1 MNKGRINI
9 RGTRVLAW
17 ILAAV
22 LLTGGIPVQAA
33 DFEGNAQAYS
43 DVEDIFSAG
52 ETEDI
57 FTDNAGDTET
67 TVTPFPTVT
76 PDETPSEKPQLSV
89 TPEPDATL
97 TPDVTPEV
105 SLTPTPGV
113 TDETDVTPTP
123 EITPTPTVT
132 PTPVPEGYIL
142 VRFAES
148 KDNYYEGLDKMI
160 RWDEE
165 VELPDVP
172 GRAGTEGNFWKLE
185 EDKNLDNSI
194 LCEDAGTKVPI
205 RRDEPWGDYMEDR
218 VLTFYAA
225 KKCRVTLYNNS
236 GTSIYDGGILEA
248 YEGQTVV
255 LPDMPGSKYVN
266 YGWTSVKG
274 GREVEFEL
282 NSRYRILDDLDLY
295 MIRYTALKVEFRL
308 LNGSSNSA
316 YSGLTITAVKGDK
329 VKLPEI
335 PQRTGYTGKGWSKT
349 KNKGSVSYKQGQTI
363 TITGNMILYAVQS
376 KLPYSISFNNN
387 SGTSTSKTYADL
399 KMYAA
404 KNQTITLPELPN
416 AKGYQNVGWTTAK
429 GKTTPVYKAGSK
441 VKVTKNMKFYTV
453 RRKSNYY
460 NVEFFYGNG
469 KSNSAYKKLKKRV
482 EEGTE
487 IKLPLVPARNGYINK
502 GWSTRKNP
510 VVATSRKTYTV
521 RRNVKFYSVQVKAV
535 KVTLYKESGDFYRS
549 TTMAKG
555 SVYTLP
561 CVRNAAGYTFMG
573 WSDKPKQS
581 VNPQYEPEMEITV
594 EEDMDLYAVVFRK
607 SDEPDLPADKLP
619 QWNNYKYKRVVFVG
633 DSRTAYMENALK
645 NAGART
651 EGIEFISKVGGG
663 LDWFKTVAYPKLYS
677 IVKNETASILAKPT
691 AVVIN
696 LGINDLENQNGYV
709 LYMNSIAK
717 ELKKHNCELFFMS
730 LNPVNRSMLKEAG
743 KKDRSE
749 AKVRLFNN
757 ALRSALG
764 AQYSYIDTYSKLK
777 KEGYGFDSSSTGTG
791 GNDDGLHYTA
801 KTYKRIF
808 TYCMKTLG

>member
-17 ILAAV
+17 ILAAI

-57 FTDNAGDTET
+57 FTDNAGDMET
-67 TVTPFPTVT
+67 VVTPFPTGT
-76 PDETPSEKPQLSV
+76 PDKSPSQEPQLSI
-89 TPEPDATL
+89 TPEPGVTL
-97 TPDVTPEV
+97 PPEITPEADVTP
-105 SLTPTPGV
+105 TP
-113 TDETDVTPTP
+113 EANVTPTP

-205 RRDEPWGDYMEDR
+205 RRDEPWGDYMKDR

-248 YEGQTVV
+248 YEGQTVI

-282 NSRYRILDDLDLY
+282 NSQYRILDDLNLY

-363 TITGNMILYAVQS
+363 TITGNMTLYAVQS

-387 SGTSTSKTYADL
+387 SGTSTSKTYTAL

-404 KNQTITLPELPN
+404 KNQTVTLPELPK

-482 EEGTE
+482 EEGAE

-521 RRNVKFYSVQVKAV
+521 RRNVKFYSVQMKAV

-619 QWNNYKYKRVVFVG
+619 QWNNYKYKRVVFIG
-633 DSRTAYMENALK
+633 DSRTAYMENVLK

-777 KEGYGFDSSSTGTG
+777 KEGYGFDSSSTGIG

>member
-17 ILAAV
+17 ILVAV

-67 TVTPFPTVT
+67 TVTPFPTGT

-172 GRAGTEGNFWKLE
+172 GRAGAEGNFWKLE

-363 TITGNMILYAVQS
+363 TISGNMTLYAVQS

-594 EEDMDLYAVVFRK
+594 EEDMDLYAAVFRK

-619 QWNNYKYKRVVFVG
+619 QWNNYKYKRVVFIG

>member
-17 ILAAV
+17 ILVAV

-67 TVTPFPTVT
+67 TVTPFPTGT

-205 RRDEPWGDYMEDR
+205 RRNEPWGDYMEDR

-363 TITGNMILYAVQS
+363 TISGNMTLYAVQS

-594 EEDMDLYAVVFRK
+594 EEDMDLYAAVFRK

-633 DSRTAYMENALK
+633 DSRTAYMENVLK

-730 LNPVNRSMLKEAG
+730 LNPVNRSMLKGAG

>member
-57 FTDNAGDTET
+57 FTDNAGDMET
-67 TVTPFPTVT
+67 VVTPFPTGT
-76 PDETPSEKPQLSV
+76 PDKSPSQEPQLSI
-89 TPEPDATL
+89 TPEPGVTL
-97 TPDVTPEV
+97 PPEITPEADVTP
-105 SLTPTPGV
+105 TP
-113 TDETDVTPTP
+113 EANVTPTP

-148 KDNYYEGLDKMI
+148 KDNYYESLDKMI

-363 TITGNMILYAVQS
+363 TISGNMTLYAVQS

-469 KSNSAYKKLKKRV
+469 KSNSAYKKLKMRV

-594 EEDMDLYAVVFRK
+594 EEDMDLYAAVFRK

-633 DSRTAYMENALK
+633 DSRTAYMENVLK

-730 LNPVNRSMLKEAG
+730 LNPVNRSMLKGAG

>member
-17 ILAAV
+17 ILVAV

-57 FTDNAGDTET
+57 FTDNAGDMET
-67 TVTPFPTVT
+67 VVTPFPTGT

-363 TITGNMILYAVQS
+363 TISGNMTLYAVQS

-469 KSNSAYKKLKKRV
+469 KSNSAYKKLKMRV

-651 EGIEFISKVGGG
+651 EGIEFISKVGGE

>member
-1 MNKGRINI
+1 M
-9 RGTRVLAW
+9 
-17 ILAAV
+17 
-22 LLTGGIPVQAA
+22 
-33 DFEGNAQAYS
+33 
-43 DVEDIFSAG
+43 
-52 ETEDI
+52 
-57 FTDNAGDTET
+57 
-67 TVTPFPTVT
+67 
-76 PDETPSEKPQLSV
+76 SV

-363 TITGNMILYAVQS
+363 TISGNMTLYAVQS

-469 KSNSAYKKLKKRV
+469 KSNSAYKKLKMRV

-651 EGIEFISKVGGG
+651 EGIEFISKVGGE

>member
-17 ILAAV
+17 ILATV

-33 DFEGNAQAYS
+33 DFEGNAQTYS

-57 FTDNAGDTET
+57 FTDNAGDMET
-67 TVTPFPTVT
+67 VVTPFPTGT
-76 PDETPSEKPQLSV
+76 PDKSPSEKPQLSV

-160 RWDEE
+160 RWGEE

-248 YEGQTVV
+248 YEGQTVI

-282 NSRYRILDDLDLY
+282 NSQYRILDDLDLY

-308 LNGSSNSA
+308 LNGSSNGA

-335 PQRTGYTGKGWSKT
+335 PQRTGYTGKGWSRT

-363 TITGNMILYAVQS
+363 TITGNMTLYAVQS

-469 KSNSAYKKLKKRV
+469 KSNSAYKKLKMRV

-594 EEDMDLYAVVFRK
+594 EEDMDLYAAVFRK

-633 DSRTAYMENALK
+633 DSRTAYMENVLK

-777 KEGYGFDSSSTGTG
+777 KEGYGFDSSSTGMG

>member
-33 DFEGNAQAYS
+33 DFEGNAQTYS

-57 FTDNAGDTET
+57 FTDNAGDMET
-67 TVTPFPTVT
+67 VVTPFPTGT
-76 PDETPSEKPQLSV
+76 PDKSPSEKPQLSV

-105 SLTPTPGV
+105 SLTPIPGV

-160 RWDEE
+160 RWGEE

-248 YEGQTVV
+248 YEGQTVI

-282 NSRYRILDDLDLY
+282 NSQYRILDDLNLY

-363 TITGNMILYAVQS
+363 TITGNMTLYAVQS

-387 SGTSTSKTYADL
+387 SGTSTSKTYTAL

-404 KNQTITLPELPN
+404 KNQTVTLPELPK

-469 KSNSAYKKLKKRV
+469 KSNSAYKKLKMRV

-521 RRNVKFYSVQVKAV
+521 RKNVKFYAVQVKAV

-594 EEDMDLYAVVFRK
+594 EEDMDLYAAVFRK

-633 DSRTAYMENALK
+633 DSRTAYMENVLK

-696 LGINDLENQNGYV
+696 LGINDLENQSGYV

-777 KEGYGFDSSSTGTG
+777 KEGYGFDSSSTGMG

>member
-17 ILAAV
+17 ILVAV

-57 FTDNAGDTET
+57 FTDNAGDMET
-67 TVTPFPTVT
+67 VVTPFPTGT

-363 TITGNMILYAVQS
+363 TISGNMTLYAVQS

-594 EEDMDLYAVVFRK
+594 EEDMDLYAAVFRK

-633 DSRTAYMENALK
+633 DSRTAYMENVLK

-651 EGIEFISKVGGG
+651 EGIEFISKVGGR

-730 LNPVNRSMLKEAG
+730 LNPVNRSMLEEAG

>member
-57 FTDNAGDTET
+57 FTDNAGDMET
-67 TVTPFPTVT
+67 VVTPFPTGT
-76 PDETPSEKPQLSV
+76 PDKSPSQEPQLSI
-89 TPEPDATL
+89 TPEPGVTL
-97 TPDVTPEV
+97 PPEITPEADVTP
-105 SLTPTPGV
+105 TP
-113 TDETDVTPTP
+113 EANVTPTP

-363 TITGNMILYAVQS
+363 TISGNMTLYAVQS

-441 VKVTKNMKFYTV
+441 VKITKNMKFYTV

>member
-17 ILAAV
+17 ILVAV

-67 TVTPFPTVT
+67 TVTPFPTGT

-172 GRAGTEGNFWKLE
+172 GRAGAEGNFWKLE

-363 TITGNMILYAVQS
+363 TISGNMTLYAVQS

-469 KSNSAYKKLKKRV
+469 KSNSAYKKLKMRV

-777 KEGYGFDSSSTGTG
+777 KEGYGFDSSSTGMG

>member
-57 FTDNAGDTET
+57 FTDNAGDMET
-67 TVTPFPTVT
+67 VVTPFPTGT
-76 PDETPSEKPQLSV
+76 PDKSPSQEPQLSI
-89 TPEPDATL
+89 TPEPGVTL
-97 TPDVTPEV
+97 PPEITPEADVTP
-105 SLTPTPGV
+105 TP
-113 TDETDVTPTP
+113 EANVTPTP

-363 TITGNMILYAVQS
+363 TISGNMTLYAVQS

-469 KSNSAYKKLKKRV
+469 KSNSAYKKLKMRV

-581 VNPQYEPEMEITV
+581 VNPQYEPEMGITV

>member
-57 FTDNAGDTET
+57 FTDNAGDMET
-67 TVTPFPTVT
+67 VVTPFPTGT
-76 PDETPSEKPQLSV
+76 PDKSPSQEPQLSI
-89 TPEPDATL
+89 TPEPGVTL
-97 TPDVTPEV
+97 PPEITPEADVTP
-105 SLTPTPGV
+105 TP
-113 TDETDVTPTP
+113 EANVTPTP

-363 TITGNMILYAVQS
+363 TISGNMTLYAVQS

-469 KSNSAYKKLKKRV
+469 KSNSAYKKLKMRV

-594 EEDMDLYAVVFRK
+594 EEDMDLYAAVFRK

>member
-17 ILAAV
+17 ILVAV

-67 TVTPFPTVT
+67 TVTPFPTGT

-363 TITGNMILYAVQS
+363 TISGNMTLYAVQS

-619 QWNNYKYKRVVFVG
+619 QWNNYKYKRVVFIG

-651 EGIEFISKVGGG
+651 AGIEFISKVGGG

>member
-52 ETEDI
+52 EIEDI

-67 TVTPFPTVT
+67 TVTPFPTGT

-105 SLTPTPGV
+105 GLTPTPGV

-205 RRDEPWGDYMEDR
+205 RRNEPWGDYMEDR

-363 TITGNMILYAVQS
+363 TISGNMTLYAVQS

-441 VKVTKNMKFYTV
+441 VKITKNMKFYTV

>member
-57 FTDNAGDTET
+57 FTDNAGDMET
-67 TVTPFPTVT
+67 VVTPFPTGT
-76 PDETPSEKPQLSV
+76 PDKSPSQEPQLSI
-89 TPEPDATL
+89 TPEPGVTL
-97 TPDVTPEV
+97 PPEITPEADVTP
-105 SLTPTPGV
+105 TP
-113 TDETDVTPTP
+113 EANVTPTP

-363 TITGNMILYAVQS
+363 TISGNMTLYAVQS

-521 RRNVKFYSVQVKAV
+521 RKNVKFYAVQVKAV

-549 TTMAKG
+549 TTMARG

-561 CVRNAAGYTFMG
+561 CVRNAVGYTFMG

-581 VNPQYEPEMEITV
+581 VKPQYEPEMEITV

-607 SDEPDLPADKLP
+607 SDEPDLSADKLP
-619 QWNNYKYKRVVFVG
+619 QWNNYKYKRVVVIG
-633 DSRTAYMENALK
+633 DSRTAYMENVLK

-777 KEGYGFDSSSTGTG
+777 KEGYGFDSSSTGMG

>member
-17 ILAAV
+17 ILVAV

-67 TVTPFPTVT
+67 TVTPFPTGT

-205 RRDEPWGDYMEDR
+205 RRDEPWGDYMKDR

-363 TITGNMILYAVQS
+363 TIFGNMTLYAVQS

-441 VKVTKNMKFYTV
+441 VKITKNMKFYTV

>member
-57 FTDNAGDTET
+57 FTDNAGDMET
-67 TVTPFPTVT
+67 VVTPFPTGT
-76 PDETPSEKPQLSV
+76 PDKSPSQEPQLSI
-89 TPEPDATL
+89 TPEPGVTL
-97 TPDVTPEV
+97 PPEITPEADVTP
-105 SLTPTPGV
+105 TP
-113 TDETDVTPTP
+113 EANVTPTP

-363 TITGNMILYAVQS
+363 TISGNMTLYAVQS

-469 KSNSAYKKLKKRV
+469 KSNSAYKKLKMRV

>member
-57 FTDNAGDTET
+57 FTDNAGDMET
-67 TVTPFPTVT
+67 VVTPFPTGT
-76 PDETPSEKPQLSV
+76 PDKSPSQEPQLSI
-89 TPEPDATL
+89 TPEPGVTL
-97 TPDVTPEV
+97 PPEITPEADVTP
-105 SLTPTPGV
+105 TP
-113 TDETDVTPTP
+113 EANVTPTP

-363 TITGNMILYAVQS
+363 TISGNMTLYAVQS

-730 LNPVNRSMLKEAG
+730 LNPVNRSMLKGAG

>member
-17 ILAAV
+17 ILVAV

-67 TVTPFPTVT
+67 TVTPFPTGT

-205 RRDEPWGDYMEDR
+205 RRDEPWGDYMKDR

-363 TITGNMILYAVQS
+363 TISGNMTLYAVQS

-441 VKVTKNMKFYTV
+441 VKITKNMKFYTV

-619 QWNNYKYKRVVFVG
+619 
-633 DSRTAYMENALK
+633 S
-645 NAGART
+645 
-651 EGIEFISKVGGG
+651 GITTSIRE
-663 LDWFKTVAYPKLYS
+663 LYLS
-677 IVKNETASILAKPT
+677 AIPE
-691 AVVIN
+691 
-696 LGINDLENQNGYV
+696 
-709 LYMNSIAK
+709 
-717 ELKKHNCELFFMS
+717 
-730 LNPVNRSMLKEAG
+730 
-743 KKDRSE
+743 
-749 AKVRLFNN
+749 RLTWKM
-757 ALRSALG
+757 R
-764 AQYSYIDTYSKLK
+764 
-777 KEGYGFDSSSTGTG
+777 
-791 GNDDGLHYTA
+791 
-801 KTYKRIF
+801 
-808 TYCMKTLG
+808 

>member
-17 ILAAV
+17 ILVAV

-67 TVTPFPTVT
+67 TVTPFPTGT

-160 RWDEE
+160 RWGEE

-363 TITGNMILYAVQS
+363 TISGNMTLYAVQS

-469 KSNSAYKKLKKRV
+469 KSNSAYKKLKMRV

>member
-17 ILAAV
+17 ILVAV

-67 TVTPFPTVT
+67 TVTPFPTGT

-363 TITGNMILYAVQS
+363 TISGNMTLYAVQS

-469 KSNSAYKKLKKRV
+469 KSNSAYKKLKMRV

-594 EEDMDLYAVVFRK
+594 EEDMDLYAAVFRK

-633 DSRTAYMENALK
+633 DSRTAYMENVLK

-730 LNPVNRSMLKEAG
+730 LNPVNRSMLKGAG

>member
-67 TVTPFPTVT
+67 TVTPFPTGT

-123 EITPTPTVT
+123 EITPPPTVT

-469 KSNSAYKKLKKRV
+469 KSNSAYKKLKMRV

>member
-17 ILAAV
+17 ILVAV

-67 TVTPFPTVT
+67 TVTPFPTGT

-363 TITGNMILYAVQS
+363 TISGNMTLYAVQS

-777 KEGYGFDSSSTGTG
+777 KEGYGFDSSSTGMG

>member
-17 ILAAV
+17 ILVAV

-67 TVTPFPTVT
+67 TVTPFPTGT

-363 TITGNMILYAVQS
+363 TISGNMTLYAVQS

>member
-17 ILAAV
+17 ILVAV

-67 TVTPFPTVT
+67 TVTPFPTGT

-205 RRDEPWGDYMEDR
+205 RRDEPWGDYMKDR

-363 TITGNMILYAVQS
+363 TISGNMTLYAVQS

-441 VKVTKNMKFYTV
+441 VKITKNMKFYTV

>member
-67 TVTPFPTVT
+67 TVTPFPTGT

-172 GRAGTEGNFWKLE
+172 GRAGAEGNFWKLE

-363 TITGNMILYAVQS
+363 TISGNMTLYAVQS

-469 KSNSAYKKLKKRV
+469 KSNSAYKKLKMRV

>member
-57 FTDNAGDTET
+57 FTDNAGDMET
-67 TVTPFPTVT
+67 VVTPFPTGT

-363 TITGNMILYAVQS
+363 TISGNMTLYAVQS

-469 KSNSAYKKLKKRV
+469 KSNSAYKKLKMRV

-651 EGIEFISKVGGG
+651 EGIEFISKVGGE

>member
-57 FTDNAGDTET
+57 FTDNAGDMET
-67 TVTPFPTVT
+67 VVTPFPTGT
-76 PDETPSEKPQLSV
+76 PDKSPSQEPQLSI
-89 TPEPDATL
+89 TPEPGVTL
-97 TPDVTPEV
+97 PPEITPEADVTP
-105 SLTPTPGV
+105 TP
-113 TDETDVTPTP
+113 EANVTPTP

-172 GRAGTEGNFWKLE
+172 GRAGAEGNFWKLE

-363 TITGNMILYAVQS
+363 TISGNMTLYAVQS

>member
-67 TVTPFPTVT
+67 TVTPFPTGT

-160 RWDEE
+160 RWGEE

-363 TITGNMILYAVQS
+363 TISGNMTLYAVQS

-594 EEDMDLYAVVFRK
+594 EEDMDLYAAVFRK

>member
-33 DFEGNAQAYS
+33 DFEGNAQTYS

-57 FTDNAGDTET
+57 FTDNAGDMET
-67 TVTPFPTVT
+67 VVTPFPTGT
-76 PDETPSEKPQLSV
+76 PDKSPSEKPQLSV

-160 RWDEE
+160 RWGEE

-248 YEGQTVV
+248 YEGQTVI

-282 NSRYRILDDLDLY
+282 NSQYRILDDLNLY

-363 TITGNMILYAVQS
+363 TITGNMTLYAVQS

-387 SGTSTSKTYADL
+387 SGTSTSKTYTAL

-404 KNQTITLPELPN
+404 KNQTVTLPELPK

-469 KSNSAYKKLKKRV
+469 KSNSAYKKLKMRV

-521 RRNVKFYSVQVKAV
+521 RKNVKFYAVQVKAV

-561 CVRNAAGYTFMG
+561 CVRNAVGYTFMG

-581 VNPQYEPEMEITV
+581 VKPQYEAEMEITV
-594 EEDMDLYAVVFRK
+594 EEDMDLYAAVFRK

-633 DSRTAYMENALK
+633 DSRTAYMENVLK

-777 KEGYGFDSSSTGTG
+777 KEGYGFDSSSTGMG

>member
-17 ILAAV
+17 ILVAV

-67 TVTPFPTVT
+67 TVTPFPTGT

-363 TITGNMILYAVQS
+363 TISGNMTLYAVQS

-555 SVYTLP
+555 SVYILP